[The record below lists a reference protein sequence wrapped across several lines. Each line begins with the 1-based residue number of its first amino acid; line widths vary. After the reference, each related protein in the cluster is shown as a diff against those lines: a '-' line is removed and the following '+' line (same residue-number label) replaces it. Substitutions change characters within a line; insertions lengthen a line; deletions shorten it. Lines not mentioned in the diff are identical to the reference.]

1 MPKPAKEKKHPVDL
15 NIFPGNWTIKN
26 EQMFKAFDLSL
37 SQSWNPAS
45 FPWDQLEP
53 SNFDQ
58 KERIAQAYWMSKLA
72 LFEKSGIGA
81 FGFGTVRA
89 AELNLEDPT
98 KKMLASI
105 TFDECR
111 HDEVC
116 RRACSK
122 LCPNWPYGYKPQSD
136 FEQKALRNIQSL
148 YDEGRRYWKGFAG
161 AWEYLPPEIL
171 FAGFFFAEI
180 GAETI
185 FNAMR
190 QTSKLDVYRQSFQ
203 NITRDETRHLV
214 ATMALLRAMAQQF
227 TEEQKMTITRQMKQ
241 GFIFL
246 SPLLYRHKSEF
257 WRLPSDF
264 DKVDAE
270 LEEIARDSGLGV
282 LTMDEKVNY
291 WRQAIE
297 KKRGEIEEMGVQV
310 PAIPEIGVGGVEV
323 QVKKNE
329 TIATS
334 F

>member
-1 MPKPAKEKKHPVDL
+1 VPGKDKNTKPKLDL
-15 NIFPGNWTIKN
+15 NIFPGNWTVKN
-26 EQMFKAFDLSL
+26 EQMFKAFDLSFA
-37 SQSWNPAS
+37 QNWNPAT
-45 FPWDQLEP
+45 FPWDELDQK
-53 SNFDQ
+53 NFDS

-81 FGFGTVRA
+81 FGFGAVRA
-89 AELNLEDPT
+89 AELNMEDPT

-105 TFDECR
+105 TYDECR

-116 RRACSK
+116 RRACDK
-122 LCPNWPYGYKPQSD
+122 LCPNWPYGYKTQSD
-136 FEQKALRNIQSL
+136 FEARALRNIQAL
-148 YDEGRRYWKGFAG
+148 YDDGRRYWEGFLK

-190 QTSKLDVYRQSFQ
+190 QTSKLGIYQQTFR

-214 ATMALLRAMAQQF
+214 ATMALLRAMAEKF
-227 TEEQKMTITRQMKQ
+227 TLEQKMTITRQMKQ

-246 SPLLYRHKSEF
+246 SPLLYQHKPEF
-257 WRLPSDF
+257 WHLPADF
-264 DKVDAE
+264 DKVDQE
-270 LEEIARDSGLGV
+270 MEEAARDAGLGV
-282 LTMDEKVNY
+282 LTLEEKVKF
-291 WRQAIE
+291 WREAIE
-297 KKRGEIEEMGVQV
+297 KKRSEIEEMGIKV
-310 PAIPEIGVGGVEV
+310 PAIPELGVEGEAV